1 MGKKKRKSQ
10 PHNKR
15 LDSLSLPRN
24 QKSKRE
30 EIARMIY
37 NHAVQSFRSSDLE
50 SNAHKG
56 GLDYDSR
63 HIMRRIQATISHVE
77 KYGIMFF
84 PYARN
89 ILSSLR

>member
-37 NHAVQSFRSSDLE
+37 NHAVSALPS
-50 SNAHKG
+50 
-56 GLDYDSR
+56 
-63 HIMRRIQATISHVE
+63 M
-77 KYGIMFF
+77 
-84 PYARN
+84 
-89 ILSSLR
+89 

>member
-50 SNAHKG
+50 SNAYKG
-56 GLDYDSR
+56 GDHPQTPSAGKFSGKKQPA
-63 HIMRRIQATISHVE
+63 QA
-77 KYGIMFF
+77 
-84 PYARN
+84 
-89 ILSSLR
+89 

>member
-37 NHAVQSFRSSDLE
+37 NHAVQSFRSSDGVAQRLI
-50 SNAHKG
+50 AQ
-56 GLDYDSR
+56 LLYL
-63 HIMRRIQATISHVE
+63 T
-77 KYGIMFF
+77 
-84 PYARN
+84 
-89 ILSSLR
+89 